1 MSLLIWIIVGAIAGW
16 LASDSSLHEEALRQ
30 KIIDHFDD
38 SMQQKEQLVGSDIMR
53 RLEKQVMLDILDRY
67 WKEHLIAM
75 DHMRQ
80 GIHLRSYAAKNPKQE
95 YKREA
100 FEMFVVMLDN
110 LKHDVV
116 RFLSRVQVR
125 TDADLE
131 VAERQR
137 RPGKMTFTHP
147 AAPDSLSTK
156 SAESGA
162 GSAPFIRG
170 QRKIGRNEPCPCGS
184 GKKYKHCHGTLN

>member
-1 MSLLIWIIVGAIAGW
+1 
-16 LASDSSLHEEALRQ
+16 
-30 KIIDHFDD
+30 
-38 SMQQKEQLVGSDIMR
+38 
-53 RLEKQVMLDILDRY
+53 
-67 WKEHLIAM
+67 
-75 DHMRQ
+75 
-80 GIHLRSYAAKNPKQE
+80 
-95 YKREA
+95 
-100 FEMFVVMLDN
+100 MFVVMLDN

-156 SAESGA
+156 AVASEA
-162 GSAPFIRG
+162 GSVPFIRE

-184 GKKYKHCHGTLN
+184 GKKYKNCHGTLN